1 MKRSEAVQRLGAH
14 RDQLRRQFGVALL
27 AIFGSTARDEATTE
41 SDVDLLVE
49 FDRPTGLFDLIR
61 LQFHLEELLGTT
73 VDVGTIDGL
82 KPRIRE
88 CVLAES
94 IYRCHAPAWQR
105 VADTPRRV
113 TPEFQLN
120 HFYWGFFGHL
130 WFAPFQTTMAVSA
143 PTDPLR
149 GGNHEHLHPLPTL
162 RPATVAGVCLR
173 RDPGHAG
180 EHHGPRR
187 P

>member
-14 RDQLRRQFGVALL
+14 REQLRQQFGVALL

-73 VDVGTIDGL
+73 VDVGTVDGL

-88 CVLAES
+88 RVLAES
-94 IYRCHAPAWQR
+94 IY
-105 VADTPRRV
+105 V
-113 TPEFQLN
+113 N
-120 HFYWGFFGHL
+120 
-130 WFAPFQTTMAVSA
+130 
-143 PTDPLR
+143 
-149 GGNHEHLHPLPTL
+149 
-162 RPATVAGVCLR
+162 
-173 RDPGHAG
+173 
-180 EHHGPRR
+180 
-187 P
+187 